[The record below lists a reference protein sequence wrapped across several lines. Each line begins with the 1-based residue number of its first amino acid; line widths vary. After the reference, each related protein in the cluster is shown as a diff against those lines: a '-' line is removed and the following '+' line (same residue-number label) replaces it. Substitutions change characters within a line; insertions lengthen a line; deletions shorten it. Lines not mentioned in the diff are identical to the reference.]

1 MPGER
6 VYDEEG
12 TVGNS
17 SPEEILC
24 FGLNLGGEE
33 AAEIRQVKSWG
44 WDWQWQTMW
53 SVMGLA
59 KFFEF

>member
-6 VYDEEG
+6 VYDAEV

-17 SPEEILC
+17 IPEEILC

-33 AAEIRQVKSWG
+33 VAEIRQVKSWG

-59 KFFEF
+59 QVFEF